1 VFNIQDA
8 INSPTFKNA
17 MGQAQDLIQHPNK
30 VQELIAQVGGK
41 LDHLERQGGP
51 IGEMI
56 EKFRALP
63 RMALAYVHGQYR
75 HIPLQSLVSGVG
87 AMVYLTM
94 ENDLID
100 DNTPWVGY
108 LDDAGVIAFALKMIA
123 NDIDAF
129 LAWEEAQQGA
139 RA

>member
-1 VFNIQDA
+1 MFNIQDA

-17 MGQAQDLIQHPNK
+17 MGQAQDYIQNPGK
-30 VQELIAQVGGK
+30 VQELIGRVGGK

-51 IGEMI
+51 IKDMI
-56 EKFRALP
+56 AQFRALP
-63 RMALAYVHGQYR
+63 RMAQAYVSGDYR
-75 HIPLQSLVSGVG
+75 KIPVQSLLSGVG

-100 DNTPWVGY
+100 DATPWVGY

-123 NDIDAF
+123 NDIDEF
-129 LAWEEAQQGA
+129 IAWEASRTGTHA
-139 RA
+139 